1 MSTTSS
7 MPAGFNQ
14 GENPKERPDLWTTF
28 VCVCE
33 NEVVTFFQFA
43 NSVSAAEIAA
53 FQTGVQMIQ
62 VPTEQPIPSRGSV
75 WNGTT
80 FETPTE

>member
-1 MSTTSS
+1 MSDVASY
-7 MPAGFNQ
+7 PLGFNE
-14 GENPKERPDLWTTF
+14 GESPKERPDLWTTF

-43 NSVSAAEIAA
+43 NSVSQAEIAA

-62 VPTEQPIPSRGSV
+62 VPTEQPIPQRGYV
-75 WNGTT
+75 WDGAT
-80 FETPTE
+80 FEAPVE